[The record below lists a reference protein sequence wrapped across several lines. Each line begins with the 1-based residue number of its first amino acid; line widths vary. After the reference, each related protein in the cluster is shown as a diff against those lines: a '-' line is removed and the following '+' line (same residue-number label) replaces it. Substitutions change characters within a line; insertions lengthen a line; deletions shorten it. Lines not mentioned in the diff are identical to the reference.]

1 MQLKE
6 RGGLVTIQEYNDI
19 YKNTVIKKMTIA
31 CSGGLVIRNSNI
43 AQENM
48 SLEESLCSEQNLKFG
63 CCESSCFKVRLL
75 ECNHSF
81 LGEWLD
87 VKQTIYTDEDGY
99 LLLEDGGYLLTEDGF
114 RLQLETADAFSH
126 YGKFKVYSDKPTND
140 RMWRDLVCY
149 DAMYDILNADMLPW
163 YKTLTFPMTLKALR
177 DSFFDYLQIPQ
188 QTTTLVN
195 DNFQTEGG
203 FLVDGQLSGKTIINA
218 ICELNGV
225 FGHISHNGVFEYISL
240 PSADTIALD
249 WYYDGTG
256 AYEGYVVEN
265 ITGVRAIGSDTDAGT
280 SVGTTDNV
288 YIVNNNPLIYGTEG
302 TPELETALTNL
313 LNAIKDITYRPF
325 NVTTYGNPM
334 LPLGTNL
341 VINTRDQVINSF
353 VMSRKLNGIQAL
365 KDTYKAVGDEKQPS
379 DVNSLQSQIIRSR
392 GKTHEME
399 VDVNQL
405 KSTINNPETGVLS
418 VLEQTVSRIVMKVD
432 DNGNIV
438 QVQLGKDPD
447 DESATQFKVEADNIG
462 FFADNMMQFTAKN
475 IGIEAD
481 NFSVTPQGHLKSQ
494 SGDIGCMH
502 VDGTNLYVYEYNINL
517 LPTDSDEENRHYY
530 ESQALISVIDPGI
543 PGNYLYYQVLLR
555 AYYDELYDALYYK
568 YKYIGP
574 VEQDDPWAVS
584 WDDETLTEYELFYY
598 YGDYWSF
605 PHQQPPV
612 DVKYRLYYDPQDDT
626 IKPFIVIPELS
637 PSKYYF
643 KSGSYY
649 NGKQPSQT
657 TAVWNT
663 DYDGSGTDLSTY
675 SCYYG
680 GEVGHI
686 TENVIMTKISQYIED
701 FKDDVSFN
709 TDPIV
714 TITREGIEAVMGK
727 IGGFKI
733 TENSLYNEKN
743 SLTDLLNEG
752 VYIGTDGIALG
763 KGNFKVTKAGALTS
777 KSGSI
782 GGFTIDSTSIRS
794 AALTSNASGSVG
806 LSTTDFTRTIN
817 SVSRTNLRFAIGGAF
832 GVKNDGTLYCSGAV
846 INGSIRATSLT
857 ANDTIKMYSST
868 TNSDFKFMDATDTS
882 AGYPIVKLFSPRTG
896 SYLMSFGNDGTY
908 PIYCPS
914 GVSMYVSGE
923 VAANYFRTISS
934 KLVKENIK
942 AIDDEKAK
950 KLLELN
956 VVDFDYIEGKGKKG
970 QTGLIAEDVLPII
983 PNVVGVPDGYNETE
997 VKEKLAN
1004 GEEVVATMS
1013 IDYTKLV
1020 PYLIKMVQ
1028 IQQKEIDELKAEIKA
1043 MKEGKNNDN

>member
-1 MQLKE
+1 M
-6 RGGLVTIQEYNDI
+6 TIQEYNDI

-31 CSGGLVIRNSNI
+31 TSGGLVIRNTNI
-43 AQENM
+43 ASENM

-63 CCESSCFKVRLL
+63 CCEASCFKVRLL

-188 QTTTLVN
+188 QTTTLAN

-225 FGHISHNGVFEYISL
+225 FGHISHEGVFEYISL

-256 AYEGYVVEN
+256 AYEGYVVDN
-265 ITGVRAIGSDTDAGT
+265 ITGIRAIGSDTDAGT

-365 KDTYKAVGDEKQPS
+365 KDTYKAVGDENQPS

-392 GKTHEME
+392 GKTHDME
-399 VDVNQL
+399 VDVNRL
-405 KSTINNPETGVLS
+405 KSTIYDPETGVVS
-418 VLEQTVSRIVMKVD
+418 VLEQTVERIVMKVD

-438 QVQLGKDPD
+438 QVELGKDPD
-447 DESATQFKVEADNIG
+447 DESATIFKVNANNISFIADGKIELTSNSLEINSTNFKVDTAGNITCTG
-462 FFADNMMQFTAKN
+462 
-475 IGIEAD
+475 
-481 NFSVTPQGHLKSQ
+481 
-494 SGDIGCMH
+494 
-502 VDGTNLYVYEYNINL
+502 GT
-517 LPTDSDEENRHYY
+517 
-530 ESQALISVIDPGI
+530 
-543 PGNYLYYQVLLR
+543 
-555 AYYDELYDALYYK
+555 
-568 YKYIGP
+568 
-574 VEQDDPWAVS
+574 
-584 WDDETLTEYELFYY
+584 
-598 YGDYWSF
+598 
-605 PHQQPPV
+605 
-612 DVKYRLYYDPQDDT
+612 
-626 IKPFIVIPELS
+626 
-637 PSKYYF
+637 
-643 KSGSYY
+643 
-649 NGKQPSQT
+649 
-657 TAVWNT
+657 
-663 DYDGSGTDLSTY
+663 
-675 SCYYG
+675 
-680 GEVGHI
+680 
-686 TENVIMTKISQYIED
+686 
-701 FKDDVSFN
+701 
-709 TDPIV
+709 
-714 TITREGIEAVMGK
+714 
-727 IGGFKI
+727 IGGFTI
-733 TENSLYNEKN
+733 GNMSILNGMTSL
-743 SLTDLLNEG
+743 SDTTHDG

-782 GGFTIDSTSIRS
+782 GGFTISTSSIYNGMTSISDTTHDGVYVGTDGIALGKGNFKVTNSGSLTAKSGTVGGFTIDSTSIRS

-817 SVSRTNLRFAIGGAF
+817 SVSRTNLRFAIGSAF

-846 INGSIRATSLT
+846 INGSIRATSFT
-857 ANDTIKMYSST
+857 ADNEIDMYDSVHT
-868 TNSDFKFMDATDTS
+868 RTFKFFGVATYGGETNTVTAIYNPRNSDVLCVYGIAGTPVVYNTNIGVLGSVTATAFINS
-882 AGYPIVKLFSPRTG
+882 
-896 SYLMSFGNDGTY
+896 
-908 PIYCPS
+908 
-914 GVSMYVSGE
+914 
-923 VAANYFRTISS
+923 SS

-970 QTGLIAEDVLPII
+970 QTGLIAEDVLQII
-983 PNVVGVPDGYNETE
+983 PNVVNVPDGYNETE
-997 VKEKLAN
+997 VKEKIEN
-1004 GEEVVATMS
+1004 GNVVATIG

-1020 PYLIKMVQ
+1020 PYLIRMVQ
-1028 IQQKEIDELKAEIKA
+1028 IQQKELEELKEWRKQSQ
-1043 MKEGKNNDN
+1043 